1 MEADLFRLMLLIAGA
16 LLVLGIYFFGRNKEP
31 NSKIRI
37 DHKAIKAAPEKMQ
50 ERKEPSLKQQTRP
63 LSSSTVVAK
72 KGATPAAHAPWPN
85 QLLAHETTPAHQ
97 TAATQG
103 PSGQFHIAPIAS
115 VTPEET
121 AQNFIE
127 EEPEEIE
134 ELALAEAK
142 SDQFDQYQTQA
153 LRQDGPS
160 SLPQPMQRGGL
171 SQDSWIPPAHPV
183 SSGPHARE
191 DAKATTP
198 KPVAKT
204 TQPPVQA
211 GTGTGTG
218 IEPEPESESEP
229 GLLENPIGRDDA
241 AAVPAEPLPEDAPEA
256 IAETSL
262 QPVQGQQEPGF
273 EPFYEP
279 RYEASYQP
287 ALSTEAEHPEA
298 VPELDTQAGAIEELQ
313 LRFEPELPRPASVEL
328 PAAPLEPQPVSVQA
342 PAQAIVKP
350 EPALTPEPQAT
361 RHSDLGANTDTQ
373 PTEAEQPGPSALEPE
388 SAQAQWPEPEEIA
401 GLEVWPEPESAAGL
415 EQAAPAALGFE
426 SALKPEVP
434 PEPGLTPEPKHIPA
448 STQAIHQQDIEL
460 ASETMSEESAEFEE
474 PQSAL
479 KPMPQVRRTPPL
491 PTKPSRR
498 EPHLGIDLAS
508 AQLDGGR
515 KEPRLAIPEPETLA
529 TGRQEPWLQ
538 QAASDTSSL
547 DGRHLPLVD
556 IEDELDPD
564 QLFDEELQDGEL
576 PETAPLRVPQPPRQP
591 LMSPLPKDIPNML
604 VQLSVVARGAYIEGA
619 DILHAARELGL
630 VASRLRIFHRVDAR
644 TNEVIFSMASMIEP
658 GTFPMD
664 DMSDFATPGMTLFL
678 QLPCAIDSL
687 AAYDDLLK
695 TGERLGE
702 LLNAELQDQ
711 NHNLLRRQSIEYQR
725 SEIQEHC
732 RQVQLAKRRRDQR
745 R

>member
-16 LLVLGIYFFGRNKEP
+16 LLVLGIYFFGRNKGAKP
-31 NSKIRI
+31 SIRI
-37 DHKAIKAAPEKMQ
+37 DHKAIQSTSEKVQ
-50 ERKEPSLKQQTRP
+50 ERKEPSLRQQARP
-63 LSSSTVVAK
+63 LESSSAVVEK

-97 TAATQG
+97 TAATQI
-103 PSGQFHIAPIAS
+103 PSGQFHSTPIAS

-121 AQNFIE
+121 APDFIE
-127 EEPEEIE
+127 EAPEEIE

-142 SDQFDQYQTQA
+142 SDQCGQYQAQA

-160 SLPQPMQRGGL
+160 SLSHPMPHPIQSGSL
-171 SQDSWIPPAHPV
+171 SQDSWIPQAW
-183 SSGPHARE
+183 G
-191 DAKATTP
+191 DAKGTLSG
-198 KPVAKT
+198 PVAKT
-204 TQPPVQA
+204 TEPPVQA
-211 GTGTGTG
+211 GAA
-218 IEPEPESESEP
+218 IESEPESEPE
-229 GLLENPIGRDDA
+229 LLENPTGRDHA
-241 AAVPAEPLPEDAPEA
+241 AAAPVGPLPEDVPES
-256 IAETSL
+256 IAEASL
-262 QPVQGQQEPGF
+262 QPSQGQTDESQEPGF

-279 RYEASYQP
+279 RYEASYWP
-287 ALSTEAEHPEA
+287 ALSTEAEYPEA
-298 VPELDTQAGAIEELQ
+298 VPGLGTQVGAIAELQ
-313 LRFEPELPRPASVEL
+313 LRFEPELPRPAAVEI
-328 PAAPLEPQPVSVQA
+328 PTAPLEPQPVSVQT
-342 PAQAIVKP
+342 PAQAIAKP
-350 EPALTPEPQAT
+350 EPALTPEPQAAT
-361 RHSDLGANTDTQ
+361 HSDLGTNTDTQ
-373 PTEAEQPGPSALEPE
+373 PTEAEQPEPE
-388 SAQAQWPEPEEIA
+388 SDSLLDQGMASEPEEVA
-401 GLEVWPEPESAAGL
+401 GLEAKPEPESAAEL
-415 EQAAPAALGFE
+415 EQAGSAGLGFE
-426 SALKPEVP
+426 PELQQP
-434 PEPGLTPEPKHIPA
+434 PA
-448 STQAIHQQDIEL
+448 STSVSHQQDIEL
-460 ASETMSEESAEFEE
+460 ASETMPEELAEFEE
-474 PQSAL
+474 PEPEPEPAF
-479 KPMPQVRRTPPL
+479 KPMPQASRTTPL
-491 PTKPSRR
+491 PTKPGRR
-498 EPHLGIDLAS
+498 EPRLGIDLAS

-538 QAASDTSSL
+538 QAASDTPSL

-576 PETAPLRVPQPPRQP
+576 PETAPLRAPQPLRQP

-619 DILHAARELGL
+619 EILRATHELGL

-695 TGERLGE
+695 TAERLGE